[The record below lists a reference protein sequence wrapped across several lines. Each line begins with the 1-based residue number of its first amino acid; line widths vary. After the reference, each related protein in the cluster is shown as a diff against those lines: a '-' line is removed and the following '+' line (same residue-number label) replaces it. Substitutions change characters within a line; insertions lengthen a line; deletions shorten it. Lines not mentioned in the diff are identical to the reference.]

1 MSSYFLLS
9 LIRLIVFLCRHTLLP
24 QKSYFL
30 WFLLHKT
37 SVEYTRLL
45 SAITEV
51 LLYTIE
57 LRIAQYDVFLSF
69 GCWIEPYWCMNF
81 IETVHNIQSN
91 SVHYFLSWTNHS
103 LAPLKIRRYHHFSCP
118 TQQLFYEVE
127 IICFSI
133 ILMTNKPFFSRI
145 HISIPS
151 SFLTSIYWP
160 QSQIRS
166 Q

>member
-1 MSSYFLLS
+1 MTF
-9 LIRLIVFLCRHTLLP
+9 
-24 QKSYFL
+24 
-30 WFLLHKT
+30 
-37 SVEYTRLL
+37 
-45 SAITEV
+45 
-51 LLYTIE
+51 
-57 LRIAQYDVFLSF
+57 FLSF

-118 TQQLFYEVE
+118 TQQLFYKVE

-151 SFLTSIYWP
+151 SFFNIYILTP
-160 QSQIRS
+160 VPDQISAISHSYNFEYTPSPIKGTVLRRRLRWAAWRYS
-166 Q
+166 TGKEASLALPLLLITQHLYIRGIPAAY

>member
-1 MSSYFLLS
+1 MTF
-9 LIRLIVFLCRHTLLP
+9 
-24 QKSYFL
+24 
-30 WFLLHKT
+30 
-37 SVEYTRLL
+37 
-45 SAITEV
+45 
-51 LLYTIE
+51 
-57 LRIAQYDVFLSF
+57 FLSF

-118 TQQLFYEVE
+118 TQQLFYKVE

-151 SFLTSIYWP
+151 SFFNIYILTPVPDQISVISHSYNFEYNPTPQRAQFFGDACVGPPGGIQPERKRHWRFLSCWLLSIY
-160 QSQIRS
+160 I
-166 Q
+166 